1 MGRYVNPSNKSLIAD
16 MNDEIYIDKSLLLSE
31 LNKVYDGRQ
40 RFVCVSRPRRFGKT
54 MAGNLI
60 SSFYSKGCDS
70 RKIFEDLKIS
80 QTPNWDKHINKA
92 NVIKIDLGAELS
104 LTDNKNEV
112 VKGIERRTTAEMRNE
127 FPSAGIKDDDK
138 LAIAIWKAYVDS
150 GEKETFVIII
160 DEYDAIV
167 RAKAR
172 KELIE
177 EYIDF
182 LNGLFKNSGIAES
195 ISLAYITGILPI
207 VSDVFQSKLNNF
219 DQYTML
225 DSQPLSPFF
234 GFTSEETC
242 ALCAK
247 HGMDFEEF
255 RKWYDGYTLT
265 PDIEIYNPRSVGK
278 AIKSQALSDYWNKTG
293 SYDSISEY
301 VGLNFDGTK
310 DSVAVML
317 GGGEV
322 TVNVSSFLN
331 TMDAFRNRD
340 DVFTY
345 LIHLG
350 YLAYNA
356 NQKTCKIP
364 NCEIRME
371 WVNALSNT
379 PNYSRIVKLVTDS
392 RHLLERTLA
401 GDADAVAQALATAH
415 EQATNP
421 LTYNDESSF
430 QSAIGLAYFYA
441 TTEYTIVKEM
451 PAGKGYADV
460 VFIPTRQ
467 SRPAIIIELKVDKT
481 ADSALKQIE
490 EKRYPNALSGHYG
503 EVILVGI
510 SYSKESKKHK
520 CVIKRGLIP
529 Q

>member
-1 MGRYVNPSNKSLIAD
+1 
-16 MNDEIYIDKSLLLSE
+16 
-31 LNKVYDGRQ
+31 
-40 RFVCVSRPRRFGKT
+40 
-54 MAGNLI
+54 
-60 SSFYSKGCDS
+60 
-70 RKIFEDLKIS
+70 
-80 QTPNWDKHINKA
+80 
-92 NVIKIDLGAELS
+92 
-104 LTDNKNEV
+104 
-112 VKGIERRTTAEMRNE
+112 
-127 FPSAGIKDDDK
+127 
-138 LAIAIWKAYVDS
+138 
-150 GEKETFVIII
+150 
-160 DEYDAIV
+160 
-167 RAKAR
+167 
-172 KELIE
+172 
-177 EYIDF
+177 
-182 LNGLFKNSGIAES
+182 
-195 ISLAYITGILPI
+195 
-207 VSDVFQSKLNNF
+207 
-219 DQYTML
+219 ML

-247 HGMDFEEF
+247 HGMNFEEF

-451 PAGKGYADV
+451 LAGKGYADV
-460 VFIPTRQ
+460 VFIPTRK
-467 SRPAIIIELKVDKT
+467 SRPAIIIELKVDKA

-490 EKRYPNALSGHYG
+490 EKRYPNVLSGHYS

-510 SYSKESKKHK
+510 SYSKESKEHK
-520 CVIKRGLIP
+520 CVIKKASIS
-529 Q
+529 